1 MAELIVTIPGKI
13 ERRLSPNA
21 SRHMHWATKKKAR
34 DDAQEAAALY
44 ARQSA
49 YEHDVTGISAATYH
63 IELGKAKGE
72 KQKDADNLVASCKAY
87 LDGIAAA
94 LGVDDRGWTL
104 GTVTQVRDSEG
115 TGYLS
120 IRLEWEQAEGAAA

>member
-1 MAELIVTIPGKI
+1 MTELTITIPGKI
-13 ERRLSPNA
+13 DRRLSPNA
-21 SRHMHWATKKKAR
+21 RVHWRTL
-34 DDAQEAAALY
+34 AAAKGNAKDTAY
-44 ARQSA
+44 MIARFDSA
-49 YEHDVTGISAATYH
+49 NVQGDISAATYH

-72 KQKDADNLVASCKAY
+72 KQKDADNLVASCKAH

-104 GTVTQVRDSEG
+104 GTVTQVRDPDG